1 MRLCF
6 VFLFAIRL
14 SVAAD
19 IFVDRQG
26 HDHNPGSAG
35 KPVKGIK
42 RAQELVRGL
51 IPSAKDDI
59 TVHLGPGT
67 WVIDEPIVFSNE
79 DSGTNDFKVTWAG
92 SETVISGGNEIS
104 NWTKGDNG
112 IWSASVPKGTKSR
125 NLYINGL
132 AAQYARRQI
141 HNRTDFEYTKVGMT
155 WNNSDYDWI
164 MKTPGIENG
173 ELRAINSFTDRVAL
187 IEQVGDRVLEM
198 KRDIWANQLIG
209 YDQIAEPFWD
219 GGVWIQNVKA
229 LLTDGGQFYLDR
241 NESTVYYKPKGGEDM
256 ATASAHL
263 GIEEVLMVVGGTYEK
278 PVHDLHFKGITFK
291 HSTWLRPGTYGYIDQ
306 QTGGHMGNDSLWP
319 NFEASRPHWWQMPS
333 AIQVSAA
340 YNIAIESCTF
350 RELGAG
356 GIGVGNDKNAHLTG
370 VGLGANNIHI
380 DDNYFTQVM
389 GNSITV
395 GGIQADA
402 HHPSQPKMLVSD
414 IHASNN
420 IFNNNSVLWSST
432 VPILFTYTQFSS
444 ITHNDI
450 YNQPYSGICH
460 GYGWGSNDEGGS
472 PEYVKRGLYKY
483 QPLYDTPTV
492 MKNNLIEGNLIHHFG
507 QSHTDFGGVYTLS
520 RSPNTTVSSNFI
532 YDAGWQALYPDEA
545 SRNITWYNNLG
556 FTSGKYYAPN
566 DWIPEQLT
574 GWNTVI
580 DNWGKLG
587 VKDNEVLD
595 GFPNHSG
602 RRNNTFLRNYLAP
615 DVNATSL
622 IAQRAAYRAGVI
634 PSKRKGRPVTNDPDI
649 GDAYLDVKVSDGL
662 VVVNVTNFDD
672 VDFRD
677 VVFRI
682 SGPGVAFTR
691 KSTPRSIP
699 ADSSAA
705 AVYTFSGSPKGNAT
719 ASIKTQG
726 QAWDGAMWDVK
737 AADLVVLDI
746 RSPSTK
752 PQGRF

>member
-1 MRLCF
+1 MFR
-6 VFLFAIRL
+6 
-14 SVAAD
+14 
-19 IFVDRQG
+19 
-26 HDHNPGSAG
+26 
-35 KPVKGIK
+35 
-42 RAQELVRGL
+42 
-51 IPSAKDDI
+51 
-59 TVHLGPGT
+59 
-67 WVIDEPIVFSNE
+67 NE
-79 DSGTNDFKVTWAG
+79 DSGINGFKVTWAG
-92 SETVISGGNEIS
+92 SETVISGGYEIN
-104 NWTKGDNG
+104 NWTESDDG

-125 NLYINGL
+125 NLYVNGL

-155 WNNSDYDWI
+155 WNSSEYDWI
-164 MKTPGIENG
+164 LEIPGIENG

-187 IEQVGDRVLEM
+187 IEKVGDRVLEM

-229 LLTDGGQFYLDR
+229 FLTDGGQFYLDR
-241 NESTVYYKPKGGEDM
+241 NESAVYYKPLEGENM
-256 ATASAHL
+256 ATASAYL
-263 GIEEVLMVVGGTYEK
+263 GVEEVLLVIGGTYEE
-278 PVHDLHFKGITFK
+278 PVHDLHFEGITFK
-291 HSTWLRPGTYGYIDQ
+291 HSTWLRPDTYGYIDQ

-340 YNIAIESCTF
+340 YNITIESCTF

-402 HHPSQPKMLVSD
+402 HHPSQPEMLVSD

-432 VPILFTYTQFSS
+432 VPILFTYTQYSS

-460 GYGWGSNDEGGS
+460 GFGWGSNDEGGS
-472 PEYVKRGLYKY
+472 PEYVKRGLYRY

-492 MKNNLIEGNLIHHFG
+492 MKNNLIEGNLIHHF
-507 QSHTDFGGVYTLS
+507 
-520 RSPNTTVSSNFI
+520 
-532 YDAGWQALYPDEA
+532 DEA

-574 GWNTVI
+574 GWNTVV

-615 DVNATSL
+615 YVNETSL
-622 IAQRAAYRAGVI
+622 IAQKAAYRAGVI
-634 PSKRKGRPVTNDPDI
+634 PSRRQGRPVTNDPDI
-649 GDAYLDVKVSDGL
+649 ADAYLDVKVSDGR

-682 SGPGVAFTR
+682 SGPGVMFTR
-691 KSTPRSIP
+691 ESTPRSIP
-699 ADSSAA
+699 ADGSAA
-705 AVYTFSGSPKGNAT
+705 AVYTFSGSPKANAT
-719 ASIKTQG
+719 AWVSYVNPRTRAYSGEKQFSVP
-726 QAWDGAMWDVK
+726 M
-737 AADLVVLDI
+737 
-746 RSPSTK
+746 
-752 PQGRF
+752 

>member
-1 MRLCF
+1 MQRIIKKMRLYSI
-6 VFLFAIRL
+6 FLFAVRL

-19 IFVDRQG
+19 IFVDRRGQ
-26 HDHNPGSAG
+26 DHNTGSAG
-35 KPVKGIK
+35 KPVKSIK
-42 RAQELVRGL
+42 KAQELVRGL
-51 IPSAKDDI
+51 IPSAKDGI

-67 WVIDEPIVFSNE
+67 WVIDKPIMFRNE
-79 DSGTNDFKVTWAG
+79 DSGINGFKVTWAG
-92 SETVISGGNEIS
+92 SETVISGGYEIN
-104 NWTKGDNG
+104 NWTESDDG

-125 NLYINGL
+125 NLYVNGL

-155 WNNSDYDWI
+155 WNSSEYDWI
-164 MKTPGIENG
+164 LEIPGIENG

-187 IEQVGDRVLEM
+187 IEKVGDRVLEM

-229 LLTDGGQFYLDR
+229 FLTDGGQFYLDR
-241 NESTVYYKPKGGEDM
+241 NESAVYYKPLEGENM
-256 ATASAHL
+256 ATASAYL
-263 GIEEVLMVVGGTYEK
+263 GVEEVLLVIGGTYEE
-278 PVHDLHFKGITFK
+278 PVHDLHFEGITFK
-291 HSTWLRPGTYGYIDQ
+291 HSTWLRPDTYGYIDQ

-340 YNIAIESCTF
+340 YNITIESCTF

-402 HHPSQPKMLVSD
+402 HHPSQPEMLVSD

-432 VPILFTYTQFSS
+432 VPILFTYTQYSS

-460 GYGWGSNDEGGS
+460 GFGWGSNDEGGS
-472 PEYVKRGLYKY
+472 PEYVKRGLYRY

-532 YDAGWQALYPDEA
+532 YDAGWQALYPGT
-545 SRNITWYNNLG
+545 NITWYNNLG

-574 GWNTVI
+574 GWNTVV

-615 DVNATSL
+615 YVNETSL
-622 IAQRAAYRAGVI
+622 IAQKAAYRAGVI
-634 PSKRKGRPVTNDPDI
+634 PSRRQGRPVTNDPDI
-649 GDAYLDVKVSDGL
+649 ADAYLDVKVSDGR

-682 SGPGVAFTR
+682 SGPGVMFTR
-691 KSTPRSIP
+691 ESTPRSIP
-699 ADSSAA
+699 ADGSAA
-705 AVYTFSGSPKGNAT
+705 AVYTFSGSPKANAT
-719 ASIKTQG
+719 AWVSYVNPRTRAYSREKQFSVP
-726 QAWDGAMWDVK
+726 M
-737 AADLVVLDI
+737 
-746 RSPSTK
+746 
-752 PQGRF
+752 